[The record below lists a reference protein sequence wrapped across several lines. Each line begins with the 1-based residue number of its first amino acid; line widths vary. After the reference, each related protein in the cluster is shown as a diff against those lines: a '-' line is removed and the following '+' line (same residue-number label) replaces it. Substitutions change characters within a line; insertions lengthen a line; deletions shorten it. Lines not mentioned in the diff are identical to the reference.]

1 MNSRGKRWT
10 WLGISIIAA
19 AAFLFIIWQSSMA
32 GDPMLSAREAELEVL
47 KQYPGNIEHTKLE
60 NGQYK
65 LQLRSRTGLYQV
77 VLDARSGSVKSI
89 QQVEKTEN
97 TKQKTLKSREEIK
110 TELRQRIDG
119 QVDKLELIRKDGK
132 QVYEAIITNKDKS
145 RRKIILDPH
154 TGDTISTRKMSGP
167 SKDGNETARLLTE
180 KEASKL
186 ALAKISGEVDDVE
199 LRGTKDGV
207 PYYLIEIELAD
218 GREATVEVNAISGA
232 VRSVTWDSDN
242 ADDDGS

>member
-1 MNSRGKRWT
+1 MNSRRIRWT
-10 WLGISIIAA
+10 WLGISTIAA
-19 AAFLFIIWQSSMA
+19 VALLLILWQSSTA

-47 KQYPGNIEHTKLE
+47 KQYPGNIEYTKLE

-77 VLDARSGSVKSI
+77 VLDARTGSVKSI
-89 QQVEKTEN
+89 QQIEKTEN
-97 TKQKTLKSREEIK
+97 MKRETLKSREEIK

-119 QVDKLELIRKDGK
+119 QVDRLELIRKDGK

-145 RRKIILDPH
+145 RREIILDPH
-154 TGDTISTRKMSGP
+154 TGDKISTRKLSGP
-167 SKDGNETARLLTE
+167 FKDGGETARLLTE

-186 ALAKISGEVDDVE
+186 ALAKIPGVVDDVE
-199 LRGTKDGV
+199 LRGTKNGV
-207 PYYLIEIELAD
+207 PYYLIEIELTD
-218 GREATVEVNAISGA
+218 GREATVEVNAISGE
-232 VRSVTWDSDN
+232 VRSVTWDSDK